1 MFGEA
6 TTKLMTPGWTLTHPA
21 RCRQPCYSSQTV
33 AAVSKKKKNTSRE
46 KRHPLVRPDIA
57 VKLHLTTSPQ
67 LCQQLASEVEN
78 RCWGKSSFLDC
89 TEAMQ
94 ERGSGWDLDQDCS
107 QRRSWNL
114 TQMTGLTFGG
124 QSSQHG
130 MGEDTPS
137 SLKQPRG
144 FKDREVDGL
153 QLYGLLQQLLIC
165 SALYRGWHLINVP
178 PVWRCCGGS
187 WKQRE
192 DDRRVSGSADGRGGK
207 MQLFCNSNC
216 LLAFT
221 GVEIHLL
228 SLL

>member
-33 AAVSKKKKNTSRE
+33 AAVSKTEKKKKKTSRE

-89 TEAMQ
+89 AEAMQ

-165 SALYRGWHLINVP
+165 SALYRG
-178 PVWRCCGGS
+178 
-187 WKQRE
+187 
-192 DDRRVSGSADGRGGK
+192 
-207 MQLFCNSNC
+207 
-216 LLAFT
+216 
-221 GVEIHLL
+221 
-228 SLL
+228 